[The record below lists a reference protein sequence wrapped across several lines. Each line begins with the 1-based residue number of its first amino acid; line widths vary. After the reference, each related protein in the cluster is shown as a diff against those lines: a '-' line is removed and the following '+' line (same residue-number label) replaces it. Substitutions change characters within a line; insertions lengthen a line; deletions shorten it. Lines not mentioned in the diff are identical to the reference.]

1 MPPVT
6 FVTVRCPDASL
17 IHLDIDLKT
26 PVEDFRTILAPKS
39 GIKRHKQRLVYAGRL
54 MQDGRTLES
63 YGIERN
69 CTVHLLHTEKAP
81 DGSPAGPGRAGDE
94 LSGLDISM
102 IPPHLGT
109 VQRHVL
115 SNPDILQQMLE
126 SPAMQSLLNDHD
138 FLRSLLKMDPRHI
151 KLLEGC
157 PELQDMLSDQEFMSQ
172 ATESLRN
179 PVHVRDVLR
188 STDRS
193 MAQLDSLAG
202 GSFDVLRQ
210 MCEDIERPQ
219 LDQPEINPALT
230 KKLPPPPPQED
241 GDGEPDE
248 ELPAEGASTLPP
260 APEWLGTFDTNA
272 MASMMQDQNMQHLL
286 SQLVQTMN
294 GPSAKIHP
302 DDPFLD
308 SGFIGQMF
316 HAQTIDSMTKLQLAV
331 EQLSMTADAGGAA
344 AVAKDESPSPKAKAE
359 PGGLRAKRAA
369 ATAKAAA
376 GATGEVEPPADSPFV
391 LSGLNPKSPAAN
403 FKEAFALYLAA
414 EQESPEVRYK
424 GQLQSMA
431 NMGFT
436 DKEASIQ
443 ALHNCDGNMNR
454 AVEEL
459 IKQGKGK

>member
-1 MPPVT
+1 MT
-6 FVTVRCPDASL
+6 FVTVRLPDATL
-17 IHLDIDLKT
+17 IHLDVDLNT
-26 PVEDFRTILAPKS
+26 RVEDFRTILAPKS
-39 GIKRHKQRLVYAGRL
+39 GIKRHKQRLVFAGRL

-69 CTVHLLHTEKAP
+69 CTVHLLHTEKAA
-81 DGSPAGPGRAGDE
+81 DGGPAGPGASAE
-94 LSGLDISM
+94 LNGLDISM
-102 IPPHLGT
+102 IPSHLGT

-210 MCEDIERPQ
+210 MCEDIERPKI
-219 LDQPEINPALT
+219 DEPEVNPALT
-230 KKLPPPPPQED
+230 KKLPPPPPQD
-241 GDGEPDE
+241 GEAGANGEPDE
-248 ELPAEGASTLPP
+248 ELPAEGASTLPAP
-260 APEWLGTFDTNA
+260 PEWLGTFDTNA

-294 GPSAKIHP
+294 GPMAKIHP

-316 HAQTIDSMTKLQLAV
+316 HSQTIDSMTKLQLAV

-344 AVAKDESPSPKAKAE
+344 AAAKDESPSPKAKAE

-376 GATGEVEPPADSPFV
+376 GEAEPPADSPFV

-424 GQLQSMA
+424 GQLQSMS
-431 NMGFT
+431 NMGFI
-436 DKEASIQ
+436 DKEACIQ